1 MSSNYCMVHNLKV
14 FEEDEDPY
22 QHLQFFEDVCGTFKL
37 NAFSPNDMKLELFP
51 HTLAKKTRN
60 WLVSHPAGTFDTWSK
75 LA

>member
-37 NAFSPNDMKLELFP
+37 NASTYDKMKLKLFAV
-51 HTLAKKTRN
+51 L
-60 WLVSHPAGTFDTWSK
+60 
-75 LA
+75 